1 MRFSLLLGFFLLLQP
16 LPLQSGTLRLED
28 LPLPLL
34 ADVLSR
40 GSFGHVTEEEAAFIV
55 RAGDGAP
62 ACRLW
67 RARGLHFKAA
77 FSGSVP
83 AGTIAIVHTH
93 PHELP
98 YPSAA
103 DHEAANRLGIPVLVL
118 TRHRITAA
126 MPGVGTRVQLVVDA
140 EWSRAADPAHRC
152 EAPSDA
158 VLFGAGGPN

>member
-1 MRFSLLLGFFLLLQP
+1 MRTSLLLGFLLLLQP
-16 LPLQSGTLRLED
+16 VPLQSQTGLLED

-55 RAGDGAP
+55 RGGDGAP

-67 RARGLHFKAA
+67 QSRGLHFKAA

-93 PHELP
+93 PHEIP

-103 DHEAANRLGIPVLVL
+103 DHDAANRLGIPVLVL
-118 TRHRITAA
+118 TKHRITAA
-126 MPGVGTRVQLVVDA
+126 MPGVRKRVQLVVDA
-140 EWSRAADPAHRC
+140 DWSRAVDPSRRC
-152 EAPSDA
+152 EAPFDA
-158 VLFGAGGPN
+158 QLLGAGR